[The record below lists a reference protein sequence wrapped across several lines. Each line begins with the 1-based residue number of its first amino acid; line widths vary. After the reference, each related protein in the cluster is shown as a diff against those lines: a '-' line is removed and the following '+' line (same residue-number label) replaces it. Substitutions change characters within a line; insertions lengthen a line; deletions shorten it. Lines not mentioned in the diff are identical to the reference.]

1 MIPTGRPATMTVF
14 RSERQ
19 SLLVTCLSCQRAFHW
34 AIKLNECRTAA
45 IGGGGIPAWKPCL
58 YPMAFAI
65 RPALCVPRQ
74 SMCAFCTCFNHGFC
88 TGGPPCQ
95 SCRAGTPGGAF
106 TIGDLAGSAFRTGD
120 LAGNDAMAMAGRFK
134 TCCFLARDI
143 ALLPPAESILR
154 NEKASTRWQTT
165 LYRNLNTSDMH
176 VMAM

>member
-1 MIPTGRPATMTVF
+1 MTMTVF
-14 RSERQ
+14 RSGRQ
-19 SLLVTCLSCQRAFHW
+19 SLLFTCLSCQRACHW
-34 AIKLNECRTAA
+34 AIKLNECRTSG
-45 IGGGGIPAWKPCL
+45 IGGGGIHAWKACVD
-58 YPMAFAI
+58 PMAFDSK
-65 RPALCVPRQ
+65 PALCEPRQ
-74 SMCAFCTCFNHGFC
+74 SMCALCTFFNHCFC

-106 TIGDLAGSAFRTGD
+106 TTGDLAGSAFTTGD

-154 NEKASTRWQTT
+154 NEKASTGWQTT
-165 LYRNLNTSDMH
+165 LYRNLNNSDMH